1 MRDGGRMAHGGS
13 RGGVEMELDS
23 ENILN
28 VDQGVLE

>member
-1 MRDGGRMAHGGS
+1 MRDDGGMAHGES